1 MRYDPT
7 LSLSSDLIVLA
18 GALSRMFSRGLAGER
33 LVNSPDPEVR
43 QLYSY
48 MSDTQKEWAA
58 KGFDT
63 DFVSV
68 GAIGSARPLLTPRHG
83 CGVAASRLSPPFTH
97 HRTPSQQ
104 GARQEACTRTPVR
117 TSSSRTSGTWWC
129 FRCR

>member
-1 MRYDPT
+1 MIPCDTIPLCRSPQT
-7 LSLSSDLIVLA
+7 LIVLA

-58 KGFDT
+58 SGFDT

-68 GAIGSARPLLTPRHG
+68 RAISSARPLLTPRH
-83 CGVAASRLSPPFTH
+83 S
-97 HRTPSQQ
+97 
-104 GARQEACTRTPVR
+104 
-117 TSSSRTSGTWWC
+117 
-129 FRCR
+129 